1 MGFSTC
7 CGAET
12 DMEEVGICPE
22 CLEHCDFEED
32 VISLIEE
39 LKLSEKQVVIIVQEW
54 YTNGMY
60 RDILQNEVGED
71 LEEICEQRLAE
82 MKFRPIDEKEI
93 QKDIEAEN
101 QIEEEQINKHQ
112 NK

>member
-12 DMEEVGICPE
+12 DMTEIGICPE
-22 CLEHCDFEED
+22 CLEHCDWED
-32 VISLIEE
+32 EDE
-39 LKLSEKQVVIIVQEW
+39 L
-54 YTNGMY
+54 
-60 RDILQNEVGED
+60 ED
-71 LEEICEQRLAE
+71 DRQT
-82 MKFRPIDEKEI
+82 
-93 QKDIEAEN
+93 EN

>member
-32 VISLIEE
+32 EEEE
-39 LKLSEKQVVIIVQEW
+39 L
-54 YTNGMY
+54 
-60 RDILQNEVGED
+60 ED
-71 LEEICEQRLAE
+71 DRQT
-82 MKFRPIDEKEI
+82 
-93 QKDIEAEN
+93 EN
-101 QIEEEQINKHQ
+101 KIEEEQINKHQ

>member
-32 VISLIEE
+32 EE
-39 LKLSEKQVVIIVQEW
+39 E
-54 YTNGMY
+54 
-60 RDILQNEVGED
+60 
-71 LEEICEQRLAE
+71 
-82 MKFRPIDEKEI
+82 EI
-93 QKDIEAEN
+93 QKDIEIEN
-101 QIEEEQINKHQ
+101 QIKEEQINKHQ

>member
-32 VISLIEE
+32 EE
-39 LKLSEKQVVIIVQEW
+39 DE
-54 YTNGMY
+54 
-60 RDILQNEVGED
+60 
-71 LEEICEQRLAE
+71 LEADRQT
-82 MKFRPIDEKEI
+82 
-93 QKDIEAEN
+93 EN
-101 QIEEEQINKHQ
+101 QIEEEQINKHL
-112 NK
+112 NI

>member
-32 VISLIEE
+32 KEDE
-39 LKLSEKQVVIIVQEW
+39 L
-54 YTNGMY
+54 
-60 RDILQNEVGED
+60 
-71 LEEICEQRLAE
+71 
-82 MKFRPIDEKEI
+82 
-93 QKDIEAEN
+93 EADRQTEN
-101 QIEEEQINKHQ
+101 QIEEEQINKHL
-112 NK
+112 NI